1 MTSNMKERYGLMAIL
16 VLMGAGW
23 GATQPLSK
31 IAVSDGYLPLGLV
44 FWQLALGSVILGTFN
59 VIRGKGLPLSPRH
72 LRLYIIL
79 AVVGT
84 VLPNATSFRA
94 YMHLPSGVMS
104 IIIAMVPMFAF
115 PVALAFGNERFNWR
129 ALIGLS
135 FGLAGVSLL
144 VLPEASLPER
154 AMIAF
159 IPLALVAPLCYAF
172 EGNIVAKWGT
182 YGLDAV
188 QVLLGASVVGTVIS
202 LPLAIGTGH
211 WINPLPPYGAPD
223 LALVAGSAIH
233 AFVYTGYVWMVTR
246 AGAIF
251 AAQVSYLVTGFGVTW
266 AMIFLGESYSQ
277 YIWAAMGLMFVGM
290 FLVQPRLSTQETAD
304 LPPTAP

>member
-1 MTSNMKERYGLMAIL
+1 MRQRYGLIAIL

-31 IAVSDGYLPLGLV
+31 IAVSGGYQSLGLV
-44 FWQLALGSVILGTFN
+44 FWQLAMGSVLLGIFN
-59 VIRGKGLPLSPRH
+59 LIRRNGLPFTPRH
-72 LRLYIIL
+72 LRLYLIL
-79 AVVGT
+79 AVIGT

-115 PVALAFGNERFNWR
+115 PVALALGNERFSWR

-135 FGLAGVSLL
+135 FGLAGVGLL
-144 VLPEASLPER
+144 VLPDASLPER

-159 IPLALVAPLCYAF
+159 IPLALIAPFCYAF

-188 QVLLGASVVGTVIS
+188 QVLLGASIVGTAIS
-202 LPLAIGTGH
+202 LPLALGTGQ
-211 WINPLPPYGAPD
+211 WISPLPPYGAPD
-223 LALVAGSAIH
+223 LALVTASAIH
-233 AFVYTGYVWMVTR
+233 AFVYSGYVWMVTR

-277 YIWAAMGLMFVGM
+277 YIWAAMGLMFIGM
-290 FLVQPRLSTQETAD
+290 FMVQPRPAANETAD
-304 LPPTAP
+304 LPTPTP